1 MEKEIKNSTK
11 DLLVWALQEDLSNEG
26 GVINHEGQ
34 SQGLWVLLELLVN
47 LEGHFK
53 EGSVLR
59 LLDVLHT
66 AVGGGGGGG
75 AGTKV
80 K

>member
-1 MEKEIKNSTK
+1 MEKEIKKFTHFRTFTK
-11 DLLVWALQEDLSNEG
+11 DLLVWTLQEDLSYEG
-26 GVINHEGQ
+26 GVINHECQ
-34 SQGLWVLLELLVN
+34 SQGLWVLFELLVN

-66 AVGGGGGGG
+66 AGG
-75 AGTKV
+75 
-80 K
+80 